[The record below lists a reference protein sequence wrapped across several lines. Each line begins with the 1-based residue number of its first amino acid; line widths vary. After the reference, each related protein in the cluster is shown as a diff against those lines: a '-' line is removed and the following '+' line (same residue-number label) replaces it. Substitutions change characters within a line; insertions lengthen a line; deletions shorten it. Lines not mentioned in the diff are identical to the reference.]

1 MTNTTAVLS
10 RLRDLVARRDAAGES
25 RLPPERDLAAS
36 LKISRGTLRR
46 ALDLLEAE
54 GVLWRHVGQGT
65 FIGNRPATPRPG
77 PVTRFTNPD
86 EVMEARL
93 MLEPRLAA
101 MAAFR
106 ASAED
111 VARMDYCLRKSEA
124 AATTATFEL
133 WDSRLH
139 RAIAEAARNRM
150 LLALFDHLNAVRD
163 EDLWGRLKK
172 ATVNRSRKTG
182 YMSQH
187 RQLVD
192 AIRKRDAA
200 ASERIMQAHLDGVR
214 RDLMTP
220 PAGKKAAA

>member
-1 MTNTTAVLS
+1 MGTSAALLI
-10 RLRDLVARRDAAGES
+10 RLRDLVARREAAGED
-25 RLPPERDLAAS
+25 RLPPERELATQ

-46 ALDLLEAE
+46 ALDMLEAE

-65 FIGNRPATPRPG
+65 FIGNRQAMPRPG
-77 PVTRFTNPD
+77 MITRFTNPD

-93 MLEPRLAA
+93 VLEPRLAA

-106 ASAED
+106 ASAEE

-163 EDLWGRLKK
+163 EDLWGQLKK
-172 ATVNRSRKTG
+172 ASVTRPRKTG

-192 AIRKRDAA
+192 AIRNRDAVA
-200 ASERIMQAHLDGVR
+200 AERIMQAHLDGVR
-214 RDLMTP
+214 RDLLS
-220 PAGKKAAA
+220 PAGKMTAA